1 MWLPFYISILRNV
14 FEAQEDKILEIFDT
28 CNGWEVW
35 TQVEIALELKRRL
48 PKAMIK
54 AHTTAGSHER
64 WEEKDVVAM
73 RSKLCEFKREK
84 QVYKGNQKRCD
95 FAIKAMM
102 LELDQLH
109 CHFVELKCLTKG
121 QIPGFIEGVYK
132 DVQKI
137 RQEKPDPSWA
147 DGAAC
152 VIGWAMAIA
161 VVPLGEEADY
171 DKLFERLPVPGMRHR
186 RGAPM
191 FDAVVKFGKTVWVWI
206 EMRRVTNKLTTRVS
220 YSRLPELWTLG
231 NI

>member
-14 FEAQEDKILEIFDT
+14 LEVQEDKILEIFDT

-48 PKAMIK
+48 PEAMVK
-54 AHTTAGSHER
+54 AHTAAGSLER
-64 WEEKDVVAM
+64 LEEQDMIAM

-84 QVYKGNQKRCD
+84 QVYKGNKKRCD

-132 DVQKI
+132 DLQKI
-137 RQEKPDPSWA
+137 KQEQPDPSWV

-152 VIGWAMAIA
+152 VIGWTMAIA

-171 DKLFERLPVPGMRHR
+171 QELFERFPVPGKWHR
-186 RGAPM
+186 QGIYK
-191 FDAVVKFGKTVWVWI
+191 FDEVVKFGKTIWVWI
-206 EMRRVTNKLTTRVS
+206 DMRRATNTLTTRVR
-220 YSRLPELWTLG
+220 YSGRH
-231 NI
+231 